1 MTSTISITANTTTT
15 NITTEEIRIN
25 LVDNFSWIVF
35 YDKLWAP
42 IKIVS
47 LALEQAQ
54 NKAEC
59 NVYIFCGI
67 HWVYHQSR

>member
-1 MTSTISITANTTTT
+1 MSYTISISANTTTT
-15 NITTEEIRIN
+15 NITTEEIHIN
-25 LVDNFSWIVF
+25 LVHNFSWIVF

-47 LALEQAQ
+47 LTLDQTQ
-54 NKAEC
+54 NKAEHS
-59 NVYIFCGI
+59 VYIFCGI